1 MYLGVVIDSRLSM
14 IGHISNNI
22 RKAKKA
28 LIVIR
33 YAACQNIT
41 LNSLVSL
48 VRSTVLSRL
57 EYGLHVCC
65 PISDN
70 QFKRMD
76 MLLNQALRV
85 ISGAAQKTSGEALKY
100 YLGFYS
106 IKQLYNLKAGKELV
120 RAATTQS
127 HPLFDVLRETAS
139 HTDVRLKIVKP
150 WSSVAMN
157 IIENIVPINLI
168 SSNIWVPYNDKR
180 LAIDIVGSR
189 EWRDR
194 NPIIN
199 QAEVEQYIE
208 SVNVNIIIATDGSVR
223 EDVTAWAGL
232 VWKNNRCIYKWCAG
246 KHGRT
251 SSFRAEMEGVEDA
264 LFWMSNNTSVQDT
277 TLLLTDSK
285 SLVAQLQSGMV
296 KNTWL
301 KLLRKIKS
309 SIRIAYIPGHAGIT
323 YNEAADHLA
332 GMAEPF
338 GHITFYQQDITN
350 RLKENLNNDNAPK
363 KTWWSFQRMKERA
376 IKFGDGGRKTTR
388 LSNTKAETQE
398 IMGLITKNT
407 LTNILKKGWPES
419 YIS

>member
-1 MYLGVVIDSRLSM
+1 MRFGSWRSDPFNVSSGLPQGSPLSCVLFNIYTADIIGWTKDEGTDPFSYVDDIIISCESESPVEALDKLQYACARLEQWTNNNHMRIQPDKVCWMMVSLRHFERDDLALKYAGEKVRQELEIMYLGVVIDSRLSM

-22 RKAKKA
+22 RKARK
-28 LIVIR
+28 L
-33 YAACQNIT
+33 
-41 LNSLVSL
+41 
-48 VRSTVLSRL
+48 L
-57 EYGLHVCC
+57 E
-65 PISDN
+65 
-70 QFKRMD
+70 
-76 MLLNQALRV
+76 
-85 ISGAAQKTSGEALKY
+85 
-100 YLGFYS
+100 
-106 IKQLYNLKAGKELV
+106 
-120 RAATTQS
+120 
-127 HPLFDVLRETAS
+127 
-139 HTDVRLKIVKP
+139 
-150 WSSVAMN
+150 
-157 IIENIVPINLI
+157 
-168 SSNIWVPYNDKR
+168 

-264 LFWMSNNTSVQDT
+264 LFWMSNNTSAQDT

-309 SIRIAYIPGHAGIT
+309 SIRITYIPGHAGIT

-363 KTWWSFQRMKERA
+363 KTCWSFQRMKERA

-388 LSNTKAETQE
+388 LSNTKTETQE

-407 LTNILKKGWPES
+407 LTNILKKGWPER